1 MMSGE
6 GRDVRLD
13 FFRGLA
19 LIFIF
24 VDHIPDNLL
33 AYTTLGNVVFSD
45 AAEVFVFISGYT
57 AAVVFGG
64 LERKHGMLFASV
76 QVLRRCWSLYVAH
89 IFVFIIFTAQV
100 SWTAERTNNQMFAE
114 EMGVVAFLAEPHIA
128 VIRALSLSF
137 QPAFMNILP
146 LYIVLLATLAVL
158 LPLIARQ
165 PRTVLIASAAIYV
178 ATQVFRFNPSTYPAG
193 VWFFNPL
200 AWQLLFLAGA
210 ILGRASLDGGVAFLA
225 RRDVFAASCAILAL
239 CVAVRVPLTI
249 LYLLDRSPAEI
260 VAFTRAIGDKTGLGP
275 LRLINF
281 LALAHV
287 VATLVRRD
295 SRFLAWR
302 WSKPVV
308 VCGRQSLA
316 VFCLGIFL
324 SYAAHVALTEVNH
337 SFVIQLSVTAA
348 GVVLM
353 YLLARILDWS
363 KTRPGARPSGRIGAS
378 APGQSA
384 QGGK

>member
-1 MMSGE
+1 MSGQ
-6 GRDVRLD
+6 GRDIRLD

-33 AYTTLGNVVFSD
+33 AYMTLANVVFSD

-64 LERKHGMLFASV
+64 LERRHGALFAGV

-114 EMGVVAFLAEPHIA
+114 EMGVIAFLAEPHIA
-128 VIRALSLSF
+128 VIRALILSF

-146 LYIVLLATLAVL
+146 LYIVLLTTLAVL
-158 LPLIARQ
+158 LPAIARR
-165 PRTVLIASAAIYV
+165 PLVVSIVSGAIYV
-178 ATQVFRFNPSTYPAG
+178 AAQIFRLNPSTYPAG

-200 AWQLLFLAGA
+200 AWQFLFLLGA
-210 ILGRASLDGGVAFLA
+210 ALGRASLDGGFAILG
-225 RRDVFAASCAILAL
+225 RRDLLAASCVVLAL

-249 LYLLDRSPAEI
+249 LYALDRSPADI
-260 VAFTRAIGDKTGLGP
+260 VRFTLAIGDKTNLGP

-287 VATLVRRD
+287 VAAAIPRD
-295 SRFLAWR
+295 SPVLAWR
-302 WSKPVV
+302 WLKPVV

-324 SYAAHVALTEVNH
+324 SYGAHLTLTEVNH
-337 SFVIQLSVTAA
+337 SFLSQLSVTLA
-348 GVVLM
+348 GVIMM
-353 YLLARILDWS
+353 YALARILDWS
-363 KTRPGARPSGRIGAS
+363 KTRPEPRRIGGAGAS
-378 APGQSA
+378 TPVQHAH
-384 QGGK
+384 GGK